1 MRWAYFM
8 LAKER
13 NSMSSI
19 DKYTLSAGILE
30 VLFLNNLIIECHQ
43 SSSVDLNLII
53 IISWFLYIEYKF

>member
-1 MRWAYFM
+1 M

-53 IISWFLYIEYKF
+53 IIS